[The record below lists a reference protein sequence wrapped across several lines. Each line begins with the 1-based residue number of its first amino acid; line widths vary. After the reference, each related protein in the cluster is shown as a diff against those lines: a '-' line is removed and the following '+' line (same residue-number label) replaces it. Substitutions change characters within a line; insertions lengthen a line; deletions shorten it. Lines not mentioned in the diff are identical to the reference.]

1 MKPNMVSL
9 KGFIQMRILK
19 IKQKNKPKCPQCSSN
34 INVVE
39 IKYGFPGLEMQDEA
53 AKGQIELG
61 GCVIDE
67 DAPDWYC
74 KECENHF

>member
-1 MKPNMVSL
+1 M
-9 KGFIQMRILK
+9 
-19 IKQKNKPKCPQCSSN
+19 KQKNKPKCPKCSSN

-61 GCVIDE
+61 GCVIEE
-67 DAPDWYC
+67 DASDWHC
-74 KECENHF
+74 KECEIGFN